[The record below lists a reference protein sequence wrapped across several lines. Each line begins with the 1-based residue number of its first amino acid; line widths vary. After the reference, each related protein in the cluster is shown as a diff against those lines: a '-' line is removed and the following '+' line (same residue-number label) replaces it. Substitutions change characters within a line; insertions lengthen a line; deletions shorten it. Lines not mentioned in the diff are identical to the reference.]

1 MRMEG
6 GTRELYYAFFC
17 QDFMAQFARRQIFPL
32 CFPLLPRGINM
43 GESREREGKISVRYP
58 VSHTQPVFPAFANC
72 ASRETPLKS
81 DGKHSLFQYLHRH
94 HRIKQRVET
103 GRKQT
108 LINSVQAGEEAEADF
123 VYYLQLSSPP
133 PREGEKPP
141 PEREKEGRGR
151 HIISLLLSPGGDL
164 RSLLFR

>member
-1 MRMEG
+1 
-6 GTRELYYAFFC
+6 
-17 QDFMAQFARRQIFPL
+17 MAQFARRQIFPL

-43 GESREREGKISVRYP
+43 GESREREEKISVRYP
-58 VSHTQPVFPAFANC
+58 VSPTQPVFPAFANC

-133 PREGEKPP
+133 PREEKSHH
-141 PEREKEGRGR
+141 RKENKNRLCSKTCG
-151 HIISLLLSPGGDL
+151 IDTISTYCDRKEPIKSLPHMYSEISP
-164 RSLLFR
+164 

>member
-1 MRMEG
+1 MMEG
-6 GTRELYYAFFC
+6 GSRELYYAFFC

-108 LINSVQAGEEAEADF
+108 PLNSVQAGEEEEEEDF
-123 VYYLQLSSPP
+123 VYYLQLSSP
-133 PREGEKPP
+133 
-141 PEREKEGRGR
+141 R
-151 HIISLLLSPGGDL
+151 HPGGGKATTGKRKGGGATHVQWGGGWGGIPL
-164 RSLLFR
+164 G